1 MSFKDPANLS
11 SNGNNKKRKIKYW
24 SFLQYCFEKKKTVIK
39 SEQSQQYTLRRARF
53 FFSLVLLEK

>member
-11 SNGNNKKRKIKYW
+11 SNGNNKKKRDKILVF
-24 SFLQYCFEKKKTVIK
+24 SPNIALKKTFIK
-39 SEQSQQYTLRRARF
+39 SEQSQQYTLRRASFF